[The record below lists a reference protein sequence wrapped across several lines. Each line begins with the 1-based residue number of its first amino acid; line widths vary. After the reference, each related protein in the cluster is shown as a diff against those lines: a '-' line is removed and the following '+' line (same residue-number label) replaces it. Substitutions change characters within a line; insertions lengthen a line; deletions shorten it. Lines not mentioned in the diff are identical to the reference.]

1 MALTGILLTAPIARA
16 ADPYVD
22 SWLTA
27 HSGRYARIYATDT
40 ARTNG
45 VSLTTWTNG
54 GTLQSLPAYVG
65 VQEIYSSAS
74 WLYIRST
81 GLGIH
86 TMGPWYLN
94 AAHTQAFP
102 AWPVNQKALYR
113 IPRSPTVPATKT
125 LTGLGAIGY
134 SVDGVALFD
143 TQDGQKWTGSSEG
156 MGTGYWY
163 RDAYINEG
171 VSFDPGN
178 AHQPGSGQYHYHA
191 NPIALRYSLG
201 DHVDFNSTTK
211 IYTESTNALTQH
223 SPILGWMRDG
233 IPYYGPYGYSNAKN
247 PASGIRRMTSGY
259 VLRNGQ
265 YGTLN
270 IPSAGRL
277 YLPKWAARAY
287 GVATNV
293 QAGPSNFTT
302 YPFGRYM
309 EDKDYLGD
317 LGYTQGVDFDLNEWN
332 TRWCVTPEFP
342 NGTWAYFVAINSD
355 GSPAYPY
362 NIGRSFFGTT
372 AGGAVTTVSETVT
385 TNYVGGPILAPSLKT
400 PTVTSDAITLTWSAT
415 EGGTYWVESTTNFTN
430 WATQSTPVA
439 AVRNTASYTN
449 TSADD
454 HRFYR
459 VARTTLATYDPV
471 TGTTGGGG
479 GDNAIVRISPTSAAR
494 GTTFLMTITL
504 PNTAPPQ
511 NAPAPRSRASR

>member
-45 VSLTTWTNG
+45 VSLTTWTKG

-211 IYTESTNALTQH
+211 IYTESTA
-223 SPILGWMRDG
+223 
-233 IPYYGPYGYSNAKN
+233 
-247 PASGIRRMTSGY
+247 
-259 VLRNGQ
+259 
-265 YGTLN
+265 
-270 IPSAGRL
+270 
-277 YLPKWAARAY
+277 
-287 GVATNV
+287 
-293 QAGPSNFTT
+293 
-302 YPFGRYM
+302 
-309 EDKDYLGD
+309 
-317 LGYTQGVDFDLNEWN
+317 
-332 TRWCVTPEFP
+332 
-342 NGTWAYFVAINSD
+342 
-355 GSPAYPY
+355 
-362 NIGRSFFGTT
+362 
-372 AGGAVTTVSETVT
+372 AVTTTDNS
-385 TNYVGGPILAPSLKT
+385 PSRSQLLRMRRSS
-400 PTVTSDAITLTWSAT
+400 VD
-415 EGGTYWVESTTNFTN
+415 
-430 WATQSTPVA
+430 
-439 AVRNTASYTN
+439 
-449 TSADD
+449 
-454 HRFYR
+454 
-459 VARTTLATYDPV
+459 
-471 TGTTGGGG
+471 
-479 GDNAIVRISPTSAAR
+479 R
-494 GTTFLMTITL
+494 G
-504 PNTAPPQ
+504 
-511 NAPAPRSRASR
+511 